1 MKKLTIVLASI
12 VAISVATIAQARDQ
26 IKIVGSSTVF
36 PYATIVAERF
46 GQTGFKTP
54 VIESTGTGGG
64 AKLFCAG
71 VGEAHPD
78 ITNASRA
85 MKDKEK
91 ALCKKNGVNEIV
103 EVIIGND
110 GITLAYSVD
119 AEPVNFTKEH
129 LWKALA
135 KHSVVDGKLVD
146 NIYKTWDQIDPSLPK
161 QKISVMIPPGTS
173 GTRDAWN
180 SLVMKKGMP
189 KDAKALYKA
198 GFEAGNKKYKKPQKL
213 YREDGA
219 AIEVGEN
226 DSLIIQKL
234 AEDKEMFGFFGFSY
248 FLAAR
253 DKLQA
258 ASIEGGQPSLESIQ
272 DYSYAVARP
281 LFFYVKKAHVGVIP
295 GLHEFVK
302 EFTTTKAIGKRGYLA
317 EIGLVPLDAATYRT
331 VRDNSKALTAM
342 SME

>member
-1 MKKLTIVLASI
+1 MKKYKFGLI
-12 VAISVATIAQARDQ
+12 AIFCSFFAGSLEARDQ

-36 PYATIVAERF
+36 PYATVVAERF
-46 GQTGFKTP
+46 GKTGFKTP

-71 VGEAHPD
+71 VGTSHPD

-85 MKDKEK
+85 MKSKEK
-91 ALCKKNGVNEIV
+91 ALCKKNGVNEIIEITV
-103 EVIIGND
+103 GND
-110 GITLAYSVD
+110 GITLAFSRK
-119 AEPVNFTKEH
+119 AKAVNFTKAH

-135 KHSVVDGKLVD
+135 KEVAVGGSLKP
-146 NIYKTWDQIDPSLPK
+146 NPYKNWSDIDPSLPSYPI
-161 QKISVMIPPGTS
+161 KIMVPPGTS

-180 SLVMKKGMP
+180 SLVMKKGID
-189 KDAKALYKA
+189 KASKAAGAKYKAL
-198 GFEAGNKKYKKPQKL
+198 
-213 YREDGA
+213 REDGA

-234 AEDKEMFGFFGFSY
+234 IQDPQMFGFFGFSY
-248 FLAAR
+248 FLAAK

-258 ASIEGGQPSLESIQ
+258 ASIDGGQPSLSSIQ

-281 LFFYVKKAHVGVIP
+281 LFFYVKKAHIGVIP

-302 EFTTTKAIGKRGYLA
+302 EFTSKKAIGDTGYLTD
-317 EIGLVPLDAATYRT
+317 IGLVPLDSGKYSVSRNNAL
-331 VRDNSKALTAM
+331 SKTPM
-342 SME
+342 M

>member
-1 MKKLTIVLASI
+1 MKKITLALAAL
-12 VAISVATIAQARDQ
+12 VAFSFATVAQARDQ
-26 IKIVGSSTVF
+26 IQIVGSSTVF
-36 PYATIVAERF
+36 PYATVVAERF
-46 GQTGFKTP
+46 GQSGFKTP

-71 VGEAHPD
+71 VGAQHPD

-103 EVIIGND
+103 EIVVGND
-110 GITLAYSVD
+110 GITLAYSRD
-119 AEPVNFTKEH
+119 AKPVNFTREQ

-135 KHSVVDGKLVD
+135 KNVAVNGKSVA
-146 NIYKTWDQIDPSLPK
+146 NPYKKWSDIDSSLPNQAIK
-161 QKISVMIPPGTS
+161 VMIPPGTS
-173 GTRDAWN
+173 GTRDAWD
-180 SLVMKKGMP
+180 SLVMKKGIDKAS
-189 KDAKALYKA
+189 KDLKIDHD
-198 GFEAGNKKYKKPQKL
+198 E

-219 AIEVGEN
+219 VIEVGEN

-234 AEDKEMFGFFGFSY
+234 VADKEMFGFFGFSY
-248 FLAAR
+248 FLAAQ

-258 ASIEGGQPSLESIQ
+258 ASVEGGQPSLESIQ

-317 EIGLVPLDAATYRT
+317 DIGLVPLDKAKYRT
-331 VRDNSKALTAM
+331 TRDNAM
-342 SME
+342 KLVAMGN

>member
-1 MKKLTIVLASI
+1 MKKLTII
-12 VAISVATIAQARDQ
+12 VASLVALTIATVAQARDQ

-36 PYATIVAERF
+36 PYATVVAERF
-46 GQTGFKTP
+46 GSKGFKTP

-71 VGEAHPD
+71 VGENHPD

-103 EVIIGND
+103 EIVIGND
-110 GITLAYSVD
+110 GITLAYSLD
-119 AEPVNFTKEH
+119 AEPVNFTKEQ

-146 NIYKTWDQIDPSLPK
+146 NIYTSWDQIDPSLPK

-189 KDAKALYKA
+189 KEAKALYKK

-234 AEDKEMFGFFGFSY
+234 TQDKEMFGFFGFSY
-248 FLAAR
+248 FLAA
-253 DKLQA
+253 
-258 ASIEGGQPSLESIQ
+258 
-272 DYSYAVARP
+272 
-281 LFFYVKKAHVGVIP
+281 
-295 GLHEFVK
+295 
-302 EFTTTKAIGKRGYLA
+302 
-317 EIGLVPLDAATYRT
+317 
-331 VRDNSKALTAM
+331 
-342 SME
+342 

>member
-1 MKKLTIVLASI
+1 MKKLTLLIASI
-12 VAISVATIAQARDQ
+12 AALTVATVAQARDQ
-26 IKIVGSSTVF
+26 IQIVGSSTVF
-36 PYATIVAERF
+36 PYATVVAERF
-46 GQTGFKTP
+46 GQSGFKTP

-71 VGEAHPD
+71 VGENHPD

-103 EVIIGND
+103 EIVVGND
-110 GITLAYSVD
+110 GITLAYSRD
-119 AEPVNFTKEH
+119 AKPVNFTKEQ
-129 LWKALA
+129 LYKALSA
-135 KHSVVDGKLVD
+135 HSVVDGKLVD
-146 NIYKTWDQIDPSLPK
+146 NIYKNWNEIDSSLPNK
-161 QKISVMIPPGTS
+161 PIKVMIPPGTS

-180 SLVMKKGMP
+180 SLVMKKGMT
-189 KDAKALYKA
+189 KEAKALYKA
-198 GFEAGNKKYKKPQKL
+198 GFEAGNKKYKKPEKL

-234 AEDKEMFGFFGFSY
+234 VQDKDMFGFFGFSY
-248 FLAAR
+248 FLAAK

-258 ASIEGGQPSLESIQ
+258 ASIDGGQPSLKSIQ

-281 LFFYVKKAHVGVIP
+281 LFFYVKKAHIGVIP

-302 EFTTTKAIGKRGYLA
+302 EFTTKKAIGKGGYLA
-317 EIGLVPLDAATYRT
+317 EIGLVPLDNKMYKTTRTNATKL
-331 VRDNSKALTAM
+331 VAM
-342 SME
+342 SN

>member
-1 MKKLTIVLASI
+1 MKKLTIVIASL
-12 VAISVATIAQARDQ
+12 VALSIATVAQARDQ

-36 PYATIVAERF
+36 PYATVVAERF
-46 GQTGFKTP
+46 GASGFKTP

-71 VGEAHPD
+71 VGEQHPD

-85 MKDKEK
+85 MKDSEK

-103 EVIIGND
+103 EIVVGND
-110 GITLAYSVD
+110 GITLAYSKD
-119 AEPVNFTKEH
+119 AKPVNFTKEQ
-129 LWKALA
+129 LYLALA
-135 KHSVVDGKLVD
+135 AHTVVDGKLVP

-180 SLVMKKGMP
+180 SLVMKKGMT
-189 KDAKALYKA
+189 KEAKALYKA
-198 GFEAGNKKYKKPQKL
+198 GYEAGNKKYKKPQKL

-234 AEDKEMFGFFGFSY
+234 VADKDMFGFFGFSY
-248 FLAAR
+248 FLAAK

-258 ASIEGGQPSLESIQ
+258 ASIDGGQPSLESIQ

-302 EFTTTKAIGKRGYLA
+302 EFTTTKAIGKNGYLA
-317 EIGLVPLDAATYRT
+317 DIGLVPLDKKLYKTTRT
-331 VRDNSKALTAM
+331 NAKDLVAM
-342 SME
+342 AD

>member
-1 MKKLTIVLASI
+1 MKKLSLLIASI
-12 VAISVATIAQARDQ
+12 AALTVATVAQARDQ
-26 IKIVGSSTVF
+26 IQIVGSSTVF
-36 PYATIVAERF
+36 PYATVVAERF
-46 GQTGFKTP
+46 GQSGFKTP

-71 VGEAHPD
+71 VGENHPD

-103 EVIIGND
+103 EIVVGND
-110 GITLAYSVD
+110 GITLAYSRD
-119 AEPVNFTKEH
+119 AKPVNFTKEQ
-129 LWKALA
+129 LYKALSA
-135 KHSVVDGKLVD
+135 HSVVDGKLVD
-146 NIYKTWDQIDPSLPK
+146 NIYKNWNEIDSSLPNK
-161 QKISVMIPPGTS
+161 PIKVMIPPGTS

-180 SLVMKKGMP
+180 SLVMKKGMT
-189 KDAKALYKA
+189 KEAKALYKA
-198 GFEAGNKKYKKPQKL
+198 GFEAGNKKYKKPEKL

-234 AEDKEMFGFFGFSY
+234 VQDKDMFGFFGFSY
-248 FLAAR
+248 FLAAK

-258 ASIEGGQPSLESIQ
+258 ASIDGGQPSLKSIQ

-281 LFFYVKKAHVGVIP
+281 LFFYVKKAHIGVIP

-302 EFTTTKAIGKRGYLA
+302 EFTTKKAIGKGGYLA
-317 EIGLVPLDAATYRT
+317 EIGLVPLDNKMYKNTRTNATKL
-331 VRDNSKALTAM
+331 VAM
-342 SME
+342 SN

>member
-1 MKKLTIVLASI
+1 MKKLSLLIASI
-12 VAISVATIAQARDQ
+12 AALTVATVAQARDQ
-26 IKIVGSSTVF
+26 IQIVGSSTVF
-36 PYATIVAERF
+36 PYATVVAERF
-46 GQTGFKTP
+46 GQSGFKTP

-71 VGEAHPD
+71 VGENHPD

-103 EVIIGND
+103 EIVVGND
-110 GITLAYSVD
+110 GITLAYSRD
-119 AEPVNFTKEH
+119 AKPVNFTKEH
-129 LWKALA
+129 LYKALA
-135 KHSVVDGKLVD
+135 AHSVVDGKLVD
-146 NIYKTWDQIDPSLPK
+146 NIYKNWNEIDSSLPNK
-161 QKISVMIPPGTS
+161 PIKVMIPPGTS

-180 SLVMKKGMP
+180 SLVMKKGMT
-189 KDAKALYKA
+189 KEAKALYKA
-198 GFEAGNKKYKKPQKL
+198 GFEAGNKKYKKPEKL

-234 AEDKEMFGFFGFSY
+234 VQDKDMFGFFGFSY
-248 FLAAR
+248 FLAAK

-258 ASIEGGQPSLESIQ
+258 ASIDGGQPSLKSIQ

-302 EFTTTKAIGKRGYLA
+302 EFTTKKAIGKGGYLA
-317 EIGLVPLDAATYRT
+317 EIGLVPLDNKMYKTTRTNATKL
-331 VRDNSKALTAM
+331 VAM
-342 SME
+342 SN

>member
-1 MKKLTIVLASI
+1 MKKLSLLIASI
-12 VAISVATIAQARDQ
+12 AALTVVTVAQARDQ
-26 IKIVGSSTVF
+26 IQIVGSSTVF
-36 PYATIVAERF
+36 PYATVVAERF
-46 GQTGFKTP
+46 GQSGFKTP

-71 VGEAHPD
+71 VGENHPD

-103 EVIIGND
+103 EIVVGND
-110 GITLAYSVD
+110 GITLAYSRD
-119 AEPVNFTKEH
+119 AKPVNFTKEQ
-129 LWKALA
+129 LYKALSA
-135 KHSVVDGKLVD
+135 HSVVDGKLVD
-146 NIYKTWDQIDPSLPK
+146 NIYKNWNEIDSSLPNK
-161 QKISVMIPPGTS
+161 PIKVMIPPGTS

-180 SLVMKKGMP
+180 SLVMKKGMT
-189 KDAKALYKA
+189 KEAKALYKA
-198 GFEAGNKKYKKPQKL
+198 GFEAGNKKYKKPEKL

-234 AEDKEMFGFFGFSY
+234 VQDKDMFGFFGFSY
-248 FLAAR
+248 YLAAK

-258 ASIEGGQPSLESIQ
+258 ASIDGGQPSLKSIQ

-281 LFFYVKKAHVGVIP
+281 LFFYVKKAHIGVIP

-302 EFTTTKAIGKRGYLA
+302 EFTTKKAIGKGGYLA
-317 EIGLVPLDAATYRT
+317 EIGLVPLDNKMYKNTRTNATKL
-331 VRDNSKALTAM
+331 VAM
-342 SME
+342 SN

>member
-1 MKKLTIVLASI
+1 MKKLSLLIASI
-12 VAISVATIAQARDQ
+12 AALTIATVAQARDQ
-26 IKIVGSSTVF
+26 IQIVGSSTVF
-36 PYATIVAERF
+36 PYATVVAERF
-46 GQTGFKTP
+46 GQSGFKTP

-71 VGEAHPD
+71 VGENHPD

-103 EVIIGND
+103 EIVVGND
-110 GITLAYSVD
+110 GITLAYSRD
-119 AEPVNFTKEH
+119 AKPVNFTKEH
-129 LWKALA
+129 LYKALSA
-135 KHSVVDGKLVD
+135 HSVVDGKLVD
-146 NIYKTWDQIDPSLPK
+146 NIYKNWNEIDSSLPNK
-161 QKISVMIPPGTS
+161 PIKVMIPPGTS

-180 SLVMKKGMP
+180 SLVMKKGMT
-189 KDAKALYKA
+189 KEAKALYKK

-234 AEDKEMFGFFGFSY
+234 VQDKDMFGFFGFSY
-248 FLAAR
+248 FLAAK

-258 ASIEGGQPSLESIQ
+258 ASIDGGQPSLKSIQ

-281 LFFYVKKAHVGVIP
+281 LFFYVKKAHIGVIP

-302 EFTTTKAIGKRGYLA
+302 EFTTKKAIGKGGYLA
-317 EIGLVPLDAATYRT
+317 EIGLVPLDNKMYKTTRTNATKL
-331 VRDNSKALTAM
+331 VAM
-342 SME
+342 SN

>member
-1 MKKLTIVLASI
+1 MKKLSLLIASI
-12 VAISVATIAQARDQ
+12 AALTVATVAQARDQ
-26 IKIVGSSTVF
+26 IQIVGSSTVF
-36 PYATIVAERF
+36 PYATVVAERF
-46 GQTGFKTP
+46 GQSGFKTP

-71 VGEAHPD
+71 VGENHPD

-103 EVIIGND
+103 EIVVGND
-110 GITLAYSVD
+110 GITLAYSRD
-119 AEPVNFTKEH
+119 AKPVNFTKEQ
-129 LWKALA
+129 LYKALSA
-135 KHSVVDGKLVD
+135 HSVVDGKLVD
-146 NIYKTWDQIDPSLPK
+146 NIYKNWNEIDPSLPNK
-161 QKISVMIPPGTS
+161 PIKVMIPPGTS

-180 SLVMKKGMP
+180 SLVMKKGMT
-189 KDAKALYKA
+189 KEAKALYKA
-198 GFEAGNKKYKKPQKL
+198 GFEAGNKKYKKPEKL

-234 AEDKEMFGFFGFSY
+234 VQDKDMFGFFGFSY
-248 FLAAR
+248 FLAAK

-258 ASIEGGQPSLESIQ
+258 ASIDGGQPSLKSIQ

-281 LFFYVKKAHVGVIP
+281 LFFYVKKAHIGVIP

-302 EFTTTKAIGKRGYLA
+302 EFTTKKAIGKGGYLA
-317 EIGLVPLDAATYRT
+317 EIGLVPLDNKMYKTTRTNATKL
-331 VRDNSKALTAM
+331 VAM
-342 SME
+342 SN